1 MTFPALG
8 VFSGV
13 SAALLDAWA
22 VVSPVTCAGC
32 GADDRALCPECQS
45 HFVARPR
52 VHTIGATGGFC
63 LAVTSAL
70 EYDGAVRRAVLA
82 LKEQAR
88 TDVARALGVPL
99 RDAILAAV
107 DGSLEIVTVPP
118 SRASFRSR
126 GFDPVALLLK
136 GARMPRAAR
145 ILHQVRS
152 TAAQKSLD
160 RDGRVSNLSYSLRA
174 RHPLGGRRF
183 LLVDDVV
190 TTGATLMEA
199 ARAICDASGEVVAAA
214 TLAHTPK
221 RGARIGAHN
230 RAQSDADAD
239 ADGTTNDG

>member
-1 MTFPALG
+1 MTSPAPR
-8 VFSGV
+8 VISGV
-13 SAALLDAWA
+13 RAALLDAWA

-32 GADDRALCPECQS
+32 GADDRALCPACQS
-45 HFVARPR
+45 ELVARPR
-52 VHTIGATGGFC
+52 VHTIGATGGFR

-70 EYDGAVRRAVLA
+70 EYDGAIRRAILA
-82 LKEQAR
+82 LKEQGR

-99 RDAILAAV
+99 RAAILAAV

-136 GARMPRAAR
+136 GARMPGSAR
-145 ILHQVRS
+145 VLDQVRS

-160 RDGRVSNLSYSLRA
+160 RDGRASNLSYSLRA

-199 ARAICDASGEVVAAA
+199 ARAICEASGEVVAAA

-221 RGARIGAHN
+221 RTARIEAHDQ
-230 RAQSDADAD
+230 AQSPADAD
-239 ADGTTNDG
+239 ADGTMNDG

>member
-1 MTFPALG
+1 MTSPARL

-13 SAALLDAWA
+13 HAALLDAWA

-32 GADDRALCPECQS
+32 GADDRALCPACQS
-45 HFVARPR
+45 DLVARPH

-70 EYDGAVRRAVLA
+70 EYDGAVRRAILA

-126 GFDPVALLLK
+126 GFDPVALLLN
-136 GARMPRAAR
+136 GARMPGSAR
-145 ILHQVRS
+145 VLHQVRS

-160 RDGRVSNLSYSLRA
+160 RDGRASNLSYSLRA

-199 ARAICDASGEVVAAA
+199 ARAICEASGEVVAAA

-221 RGARIGAHN
+221 RVGRIGAHD
-230 RAQSDADAD
+230 RAQSPADAD
-239 ADGTTNDG
+239 ADGTMNDG